1 MRSLLLAVIAVV
13 AVLTASCGSTGD
25 PEPAPS
31 DTLSDVNSGSRSIDD
46 LVNALDGVG
55 CPADELQEV
64 TPTEGFDI
72 YRQASCPDAEL
83 QVYTFT
89 SKGSRDEVVDGIL
102 GIEGEF
108 AVVGTNWVAET
119 RTRAL
124 ADAVQRKAGGVVRA
138 AEA

>member
-1 MRSLLLAVIAVV
+1 MLAATVVLALLVS
-13 AVLTASCGSTGD
+13 SCGSDTD

-31 DTLSDVNSGSRSIDD
+31 DALSDVNGGSRPIGE
-46 LVNALDGVG
+46 LVRALDGVG
-55 CPADELQEV
+55 CASDELQEV

-72 YRQASCPDAEL
+72 FRQASCPDSEL

-89 SKGSRDEVVDGIL
+89 SKASRDQVVDGIL

-108 AVVGTNWVAET
+108 AVVGTNWVAEV

-124 ADAVQRKAGGVVRA
+124 ADAVQGKVGGVVRVS
-138 AEA
+138 EG